1 MKYVVVVVVL
11 LVVSCG
17 LNAADKQ
24 YGSVVVSEVTSI
36 YDADTFRVNIK
47 DWPDIIGERMSIRV
61 LGVDAPEI
69 RGKCKSEKQA
79 ARRAKQFSVAKL
91 RSAKKIELRD
101 IQRGKYFRILANVYL
116 DGQSLAEALIQ
127 AEHAR
132 AYNGGTRAGWCD

>member
-1 MKYVVVVVVL
+1 MKYVVVVVL